1 LDVYVF
7 PTHTLPPQ
15 INFLH
20 ALYLVSFLAI
30 LTNIRD
36 IAVWILFPVVF
47 ISLDMSPFLRP
58 YFPFLPV
65 YHQMSPILPCLL
77 LIVILLIQ
85 HNYFTNSPCQHLVP
99 RQLSHHLPRHP
110 PHLLLLSR
118 HHQALPRHLPC
129 RGTTQPR
136 RGATKPCRGTK
147 SCQDTT

>member
-1 LDVYVF
+1 
-7 PTHTLPPQ
+7 
-15 INFLH
+15 
-20 ALYLVSFLAI
+20 
-30 LTNIRD
+30 
-36 IAVWILFPVVF
+36 LFPVMF
-47 ISLDMSPFLRP
+47 ISLGMSPFLRP
-58 YFPFLPV
+58 FFPFLSM

-77 LIVILLIQ
+77 LVVILLIQ